1 MPDLDD
7 QIQALPQELQDIILD
22 FVVTTSRVVQIDMF
36 YKPPVGLHLSK
47 FLREKTAKSFYGKQ
61 QAFASGADTDNYARL
76 LGKWLDSL
84 PAEHGLMIEEIR
96 FSWLHWP
103 VYSCDERSKH
113 RGGLPQA
120 LDAYFMSMNLFLA
133 RMEIL
138 QQTHKLKWF
147 RFHSCDV
154 VHLQIEHVDIQG
166 KRQLQWLSLAT
177 LAAR

>member
-96 FSWLHWP
+96 FSWPHWP

-113 RGGLPQA
+113 RGGHARA
-120 LDAYFMSMNLFLA
+120 LDVYFMFMNLSLV
-133 RMEIL
+133 RMEVHS
-138 QQTHKLKWF
+138 QTHKLKWEF
-147 RFHSCDV
+147 RSRDV
-154 VHLQIEHVDIQG
+154 VRLQIEHVDRQG
-166 KRQLQWLSLAT
+166 VRHLQWQSLAT